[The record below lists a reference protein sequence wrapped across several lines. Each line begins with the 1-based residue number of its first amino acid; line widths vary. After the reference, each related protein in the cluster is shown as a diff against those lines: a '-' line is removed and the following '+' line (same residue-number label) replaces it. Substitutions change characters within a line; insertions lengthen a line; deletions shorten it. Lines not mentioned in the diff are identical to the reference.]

1 MTIPQYTL
9 ICIYMQLFQLRL
21 SRSKVEKSST
31 SAKGLLGIAK
41 KLMLKNYKVISYE
54 IPRLRFFYT
63 VCPKKRLP
71 FEVKR

>member
-9 ICIYMQLFQLRL
+9 ICIYMQLFQLRW

-54 IPRLRFFYT
+54 IPRLRFFLYS
-63 VCPKKRLP
+63 VSQKKATL
-71 FEVKR
+71 